1 MDRTDLVTRLTA
13 IPGRVAG
20 SDAERRA
27 ARLLA
32 GELRTAGRRPRM
44 QTLWIRPS
52 WAPVLSLLCGLS
64 VLGTVV
70 SVDHPATG
78 AALCLAALALFA
90 LDVSGRLPV
99 LRRLTPARA
108 TQNVVA
114 LDPREAPVR
123 LLVTAAVDTPRGTAL
138 ARGRLGR
145 AAAAMRSVLGPLA
158 PGGFGVVAG
167 ALLVAAA
174 LALLRTADVDG
185 DWLGFLQLVPAAILI
200 AAVGVALDYASGDVG
215 SGANA
220 NASACAT
227 ALALVAALD
236 RRPPAR
242 LAVDVVL
249 AGAGEAHAL
258 GLRRW
263 IAARRR
269 EGLRA
274 EEIAVVHIA
283 ACGNGR
289 PVWWTREGLVLP
301 LTYHPRLTA
310 LAAGIAASER
320 HLEARPTES
329 RRSTGARAARAA
341 GWPAIAVGCLR
352 EDETAPD
359 PDEPVDPAA
368 MAACLEFMLA
378 LVTALD
384 RELVGTLAA

>member
-1 MDRTDLVTRLTA
+1 MDQTDLVTRLTA

-32 GELRTAGRRPRM
+32 SELRRGGRRPRL

-52 WAPVLSLLCGLS
+52 WAPILALLCGVS

-70 SVDHPATG
+70 SVDHPQTG

-90 LDVSGRLPV
+90 LDISGRLPV
-99 LRRLTPARA
+99 LRRLTTARA

-114 LDPREAPVR
+114 ADPREAPVR
-123 LLVTAAVDTPRGTAL
+123 LVVTAAVDSPRPAAL
-138 ARGRLGR
+138 SRGGLGR
-145 AAAAMRSVLGPLA
+145 TWVAARRLLGPVA

-167 ALLVAAA
+167 GLAAA
-174 LALLRTADVDG
+174 SVLALLRAAEIDG
-185 DWLGFLQLVPAAILI
+185 DWLGILQLIPAAILI
-200 AAVGVALDYASGDVG
+200 AAVGVALDHASGDVDD
-215 SGANA
+215 GANT
-220 NASACAT
+220 ASACAT

-236 RRPPAR
+236 RTPPKR

-269 EGLRA
+269 EGMRP
-274 EEIAVVHIA
+274 EEVVVLHIA
-283 ACGNGR
+283 PCGAGR

-301 LTYHPRLTA
+301 LSYHPRLTA
-310 LAAGIAASER
+310 LAAGVAASER
-320 HLEARPTES
+320 HLGARPTES

-341 GWPAIAVGCLR
+341 GWPAIAIGCLEADGTPPAR
-352 EDETAPD
+352 GAPA
-359 PDEPVDPAA
+359 DPAA
-368 MAACLEFMLA
+368 MAACLEFTLA
-378 LVTALD
+378 LVAALD
-384 RELVGTLAA
+384 RELIETSAA